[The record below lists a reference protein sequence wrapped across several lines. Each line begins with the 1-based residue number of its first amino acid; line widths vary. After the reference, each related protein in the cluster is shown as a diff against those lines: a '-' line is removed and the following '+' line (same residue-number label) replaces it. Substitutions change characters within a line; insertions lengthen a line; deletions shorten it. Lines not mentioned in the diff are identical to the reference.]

1 MDDRE
6 RTPDIDELT
15 RLLEKDDAN
24 GRARRA
30 KRLRD
35 LLCIMPVPEHGMSY
49 MGGIESSICFEE
61 VRRCY
66 LDGSYLAVVLL
77 CLAYVERELAA
88 QLYATGWDPAANAR
102 LRAVL
107 EKAHEGG
114 WLSGEEWCTYQELAE
129 LRNSHAH
136 FRAPLSETTL
146 TARSVG
152 ENALPQELLKD
163 DARQAVMAMARIV
176 RRQSGRR
183 VTLAPPARKGCIRLP
198 APFKP
203 GASCRPPKTPST
215 SDSRGFG

>member
-1 MDDRE
+1 MDERE
-6 RTPDIDELT
+6 HTPDIDELT
-15 RLLEKDDAN
+15 RWLEKDDAR

-30 KRLRD
+30 KRLQD

-66 LDGSYLAVVLL
+66 LDGSYVAVVLL

-88 QLYATGWDPAANAR
+88 QLYATGWNPAASAR
-102 LRAVL
+102 LCTVL
-107 EKAHEGG
+107 EKAHEDG
-114 WLSGEEWCTYQELAE
+114 WQSGEEWCIYQELAK
-129 LRNSHAH
+129 LRNSRAH

-152 ENALPQELLKD
+152 ENALPQVLIKE
-163 DARQAVMAMARIV
+163 DARQAVIAMARIV

-183 VTLAPPARKGCIRLP
+183 LTLG
-198 APFKP
+198 
-203 GASCRPPKTPST
+203 PSG
-215 SDSRGFG
+215 S